1 MRDHI
6 RAKRNGISPVIATVI
21 LVTVAITV
29 SVSVAYWM
37 GAMSGNYTTVEKI
50 DISNLLVTKDQA
62 TGNYTI
68 TFSLKNTGSA
78 DATVSTIYINGKPY
92 DDPSFTDNL
101 AIRESGGVWLASGT
115 LNIPVPAGASKSI
128 MLTIQPASG
137 SATVAPFTAGTT
149 LDISIRTATG
159 KNYQQMA
166 NLT

>member
-6 RAKRNGISPVIATVI
+6 RATRNGISPVIATII
-21 LVTVAITV
+21 LVTVTITV
-29 SVSVAYWM
+29 AVSVAYWM

-50 DISNLLVTKDQA
+50 DISSLVVTKDQA

-78 DATVSTIYINGKPY
+78 DATVSTIYINEKAY
-92 DDPSFTDNL
+92 DDPSFTDNVF
-101 AIRESGGVWLASGT
+101 IRESSGVWLASGT
-115 LNIPVPAGASKSI
+115 LNIFVPAGASKSI
-128 MLTIQPASG
+128 MLTIQPVSG

-149 LDISIRTATG
+149 LDISIHTATG